1 MDNISQIITPF
12 LEIIQQNWEWLILI
26 LISGIWYRFN
36 HIRVKRLRRKSEEYQ
51 KEYYE
56 CFDNDGNLDEGKYKE
71 FIRKQK
77 KTLLNSNSLGD
88 RDETRFWM

>member
-1 MDNISQIITPF
+1 MTQI
-12 LEIIQQNWEWLILI
+12 LEIIQQNWEWIIVI
-26 LISGIWYRFN
+26 LISIIWSIFDY
-36 HIRVKRLRRKSEEYQ
+36 KRRKNIRRITQEYQ

-77 KTLLNSNSLGD
+77 KKQKKTLLNSNSLGD
-88 RDETRFWM
+88 RDKKRFWM

>member
-1 MDNISQIITPF
+1 MTQI
-12 LEIIQQNWEWLILI
+12 LEIIQQNWEWIIVI
-26 LISGIWYRFN
+26 LISIIWSIFDY
-36 HIRVKRLRRKSEEYQ
+36 KRRKYIRRITQEYQ

-77 KTLLNSNSLGD
+77 NKQKKTLLNSNSLGD